1 MAQGVRVQL
10 VMPAPIA
17 AMLKKRAEL
26 EGRTLSSLGTY
37 IIESALRQQQP
48 TNLSLPENQPDDLR
62 LA

>member
-17 AMLKKRAEL
+17 EMLKKRAEL

-37 IIESALRQQQP
+37 IIESALKQQLLP
-48 TNLSLPENQPDDLR
+48 TPAPQKNQPSCSPVG
-62 LA
+62 